1 MGELF
6 VGEGGFRHGP
16 LTPLDRIR
24 VSQGVT
30 QVSLWLKDKKTQRPL
45 CLAST
50 KSVETAFLC
59 VCVSP
64 LLQLKA
70 TSIETTSVLFLYKII
85 TKQHTLNLALCLFNF
100 IKL

>member
-6 VGEGGFRHGP
+6 VSERGFRRGP
-16 LTPLDRIR
+16 LTPLDHIP

-30 QVSLWLKDKKTQRPL
+30 QVSLWLKDKNTQGPL

-50 KSVETAFLC
+50 KIVETAFLC

-70 TSIETTSVLFLYKII
+70 TSVETTSVLFLYKII
-85 TKQHTLNLALCLFNF
+85 T
-100 IKL
+100 